1 MNDLKNRFDAAAA
14 DSKKLAQDPGN
25 EVKLRMY
32 GLFKQASAGDVA
44 GQRPGFTDIVGRAKY
59 DAWAAAKGTG
69 VADAM
74 QQYIDIVESLK

>member
-1 MNDLKNRFDAAAA
+1 MNDLKNRFDAAAT
-14 DSKKLAQDPGN
+14 DSKKLTQDPGN

-44 GQRPGFTDIVGRAKY
+44 GQRPSFTDIVGRAKY
-59 DAWAAAKGTG
+59 DAWAAAKGTR
-69 VADAM
+69 AEDAT